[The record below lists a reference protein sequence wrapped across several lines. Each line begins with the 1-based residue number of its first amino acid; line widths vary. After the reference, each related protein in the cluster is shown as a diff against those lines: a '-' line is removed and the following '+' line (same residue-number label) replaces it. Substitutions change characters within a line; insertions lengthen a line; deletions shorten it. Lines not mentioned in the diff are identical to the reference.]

1 MTYPIYPVTAQCHHI
16 EGAVELTVQVGVD
29 GKVLSVA
36 TGGESTPVDPELRLA
51 AKENASQWIWGPF
64 PPKFQFPWFHS
75 ITYTYKL
82 QGKPTGLPVW
92 PAIVQ
97 TDLPSQIVIIAVP
110 STVCP
115 LKLEPITP
123 RGEQP

>member
-1 MTYPIYPVTAQCHHI
+1 MAYPIYPVTAQCHHI
-16 EGAVELTVQVGVD
+16 EGVVELTVQVGVD

-36 TGGESTPVDPELRLA
+36 TGGEITPVDAELRSA
-51 AKENASQWIWGPF
+51 AKENASQWTWGPF
-64 PPKFQFPWFHS
+64 PPKFQFPWYRS

-82 QGKPTGLPVW
+82 QGKPTGLPVS
-92 PAIVQ
+92 PAFVQ
-97 TDLPSQIVIIAVP
+97 TDLPSRIEIIASP
-110 STVCP
+110 CTVSP